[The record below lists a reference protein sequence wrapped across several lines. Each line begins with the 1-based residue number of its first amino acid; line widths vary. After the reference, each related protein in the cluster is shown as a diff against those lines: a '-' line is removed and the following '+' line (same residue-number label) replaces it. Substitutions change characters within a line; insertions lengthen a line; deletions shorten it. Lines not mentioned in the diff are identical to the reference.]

1 MKLINFW
8 SIISW
13 LYPVILFPFLFV
25 LLDYFII
32 YFVQWREIYTEK
44 KDLIDSIKWE
54 YWIFFNWI
62 N

>member
-1 MKLINFW
+1 MG
-8 SIISW
+8 
-13 LYPVILFPFLFV
+13 
-25 LLDYFII
+25 
-32 YFVQWREIYTEK
+32 RELQKFSDGYTEK

>member
-1 MKLINFW
+1 MIDAWHRSKTVEDMVAGHADPDLCH
-8 SIISW
+8 
-13 LYPVILFPFLFV
+13 
-25 LLDYFII
+25 
-32 YFVQWREIYTEK
+32 TEK